1 MTLKGDMKRRPL
13 RITLIGV
20 LSIFAG
26 LIFLFPVLGSFGIAN
41 LVDISGQ
48 TFNQGPLVLTAVVIA
63 IANFI
68 LGIGC
73 LYGWRPIWLYLT
85 IISLINFVIAVF
97 ALMNADTGHYMT
109 VLIPLAWLAIAVYVL
124 ISMQTQKCKAWFGR

>member
-1 MTLKGDMKRRPL
+1 M
-13 RITLIGV
+13 RITIIGV

-26 LIFLFPVLGSFGIAN
+26 LIFLFPVLGSFGLSN
-41 LVDISGQ
+41 LLNLSGQ
-48 TFNQGPLVLTAVVIA
+48 TFKEGPLVLTTTVIA

-85 IISLINFVIAVF
+85 VLSLVNLAIAFV
-97 ALMNADTGHYMT
+97 ALVNADTTHLLT

-124 ISMQTQKCKAWFGR
+124 VSMQSRKTKAWFGR